1 MNASAASPVARRVR
15 RLVTLLVLLSVVAG
29 AQPMHPMEEF
39 PGARLRPPRMLP
51 KPLPKPPPAPEPTP
65 PPTPRPPPKPIPPPR
80 PRPPKKPS
88 PTLRPAPP
96 KLTSCVLGV
105 EVVQTRTEEGARL
118 EGFVTNRSSRPVTM
132 TLQSPCPSPP
142 MSFEGLPAGVFA
154 FQTCTMGPCVTNE
167 PLEVTLAPSERRLLA
182 TGFVPWRGGPCSAPV
197 DPQTFSLR
205 GELRFEGAAVVTCQL
220 PVTPVAPPPVPK
232 CPPPEPC
239 GVYCEFG
246 QAKDENGCTTCG
258 CNPNPL
264 RVPGGKPF

>member
-1 MNASAASPVARRVR
+1 M
-15 RLVTLLVLLSVVAG
+15 TLLVLLAATVG

-51 KPLPKPPPAPEPTP
+51 KPPPKPPPAPEPTP

-80 PRPPKKPS
+80 PRPPKKPL

-96 KLTSCVLGV
+96 KLTSCVVGV

-132 TLQSPCPSPP
+132 TLQHPCPSPP

-167 PLEVTLAPSERRLLA
+167 PLVVTLAPSERRLLA
-182 TGFVPWRGGPCSAPV
+182 TGFVSWSGGPCSAPV
-197 DPQTFSLR
+197 EPQTFSVR
-205 GELRFEGAAVVTCQL
+205 GVLRFEGAGVAMCEMAKAA
-220 PVTPVAPPPVPK
+220 PATPP
-232 CPPPEPC
+232 CPRPEPC

-264 RVPGGKPF
+264 HLPGGKPF